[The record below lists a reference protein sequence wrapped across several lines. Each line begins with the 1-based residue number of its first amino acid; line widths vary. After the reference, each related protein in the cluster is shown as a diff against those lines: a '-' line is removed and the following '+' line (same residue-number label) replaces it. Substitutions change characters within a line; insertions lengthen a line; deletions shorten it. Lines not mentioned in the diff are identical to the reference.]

1 MRHYLLL
8 TVTALLQ
15 LKIHIWW
22 ARHS

>member
-15 LKIHIWW
+15 LNIHIWW